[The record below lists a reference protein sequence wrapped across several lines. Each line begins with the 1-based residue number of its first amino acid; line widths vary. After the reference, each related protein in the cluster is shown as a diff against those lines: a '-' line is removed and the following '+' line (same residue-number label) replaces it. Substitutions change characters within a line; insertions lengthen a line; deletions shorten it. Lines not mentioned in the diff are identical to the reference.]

1 MRLHLRSIPALRPLK
16 QIAALCAVLLLC
28 VGCGNAYLDSL
39 EDNPWEVVTLP
50 VETTILDVAFIDDQH
65 GWAVGKK
72 TTLLETTDGGST
84 WKTEALDL
92 GSDQVYN
99 LNSVSFD
106 GEDGWIVGAPSL
118 LLHTTNGGE
127 DWNQVPLSDKLP
139 GTTDTITALG
149 PNSAEMTT
157 DVGAIYRTE
166 DGGYHWK
173 AMVEQAVGV
182 YRNINR
188 SADGEYVT
196 VSARGNFYST
206 WKPGQSAWE
215 QHNRESSRR
224 LQSMGFGQDGALWM
238 LTRGGL
244 VRFSDSEDA
253 ESWGEAISPEF
264 STSWGLLDL
273 AYRTPDEIWIS
284 GGSGNLMRSTDGG
297 QTWLKDRAVENV
309 PSNLYKIVFLNPE
322 QGFVLGQNDTILRYV
337 GSAANNDSDSTANT
351 ANAA

>member
-1 MRLHLRSIPALRPLK
+1 MQLHFPSALRPFR
-16 QIAALCAVLLLC
+16 QIAALCAILFLC
-28 VGCGNAYLDSL
+28 VGCGNAYLNSL

-50 VETTILDVAFIDDQH
+50 VDTTVLDVAFIDSQH

-72 TTLLETTDGGST
+72 KALLETTDGGAT
-84 WKTEALDL
+84 WEVEELPLD
-92 GSDQVYN
+92 GEQVYN
-99 LNSVSFD
+99 LNSVSFE
-106 GEDGWIVGAPSL
+106 GEDGWIVGEPSL
-118 LLHTTNGGE
+118 LLHTTDGGDSWE
-127 DWNQVPLSDKLP
+127 RVPLSDKLP

-149 PNSAEMTT
+149 TNQAEMTT

-188 SADGEYVT
+188 SPSGEYVT

-206 WKPGQSAWE
+206 WKPGQNAWE

-224 LQSMGFGQDGALWM
+224 LQSMGFGGADGQLWM
-238 LTRGGL
+238 LARGGL
-244 VRFSDSEDA
+244 VRFSDPDNVE
-253 ESWGEAISPEF
+253 EWGEAISPEF

-273 AYRTPDEIWIS
+273 AYRTPEEIWVS
-284 GGSGNLMRSTDGG
+284 GGSGNLLRSTDGG
-297 QTWLKDRAVENV
+297 ETWLKDRAVEDV
-309 PSNLYKIVFLNPE
+309 PTNLYKIVFLNPE
-322 QGFVLGQNDTILRYV
+322 QGFVLGQGNTMLRYV
-337 GSAANNDSDSTANT
+337 GT